1 MAKAFFI
8 NNAIRRSSLSAM
20 CLNDTQYQE
29 TKPLAYQA
37 QFVSVEISDT
47 DYNDFY
53 KGKKEVA
60 VNEEDGTISAVDLPT
75 IPQLQT
81 EKQFEIAL
89 IIYKNKLKDF
99 KKFYPTHSKMSEI
112 QNVSDF
118 VNSIDITQLTFP
130 HKNFKRHLVDN
141 DRFIELAYI

>member
-37 QFVSVEISDT
+37 QFLSVEISDT

-53 KGKKEVA
+53 KGKKDVA
-60 VNEEDGTISAVDLPT
+60 VSEEDGTISAVDLPT

-81 EKQFEIAL
+81 EKQFEIDL
-89 IIYKNKLKDF
+89 IKYKNKLKDF

-118 VNSIDITQLTFP
+118 VNSIDVTQLTFP
-130 HKNFKRHLVDN
+130 HKNFRRYLIDN
-141 DRFIELAYI
+141 DKYIELNYI